1 MYNPLVTIKKLQK
14 RIFANKIKQGFNIS
28 SDYNGI
34 NHEISMLAEEL
45 GELARSHRRGNK
57 EGVVD
62 AVTDLTIHVL
72 GMMEILGLDANK
84 EIEKVLNE
92 IEKRKYVKNS
102 DGTYK
107 RLK

>member
-1 MYNPLVTIKKLQK
+1 MTLKKLQK

-28 SDYNGI
+28 SDYKGI
-34 NHEISMLAEEL
+34 SHEISLLVEEL

-57 EGVVD
+57 EGIVD
-62 AVTDLTIHVL
+62 ANIDLLVHIL
-72 GMMEILGLDANK
+72 GLMEILGLDGD
-84 EIEKVLNE
+84 EEVGKVLIE
-92 IEKRKYVKNS
+92 VEKRKYAKGA